1 MSEKYA
7 DVMSSGE
14 AIKQLRGISTSDNA
28 GMRLRA

>member
-1 MSEKYA
+1 
-7 DVMSSGE
+7 VMSSGE